1 MTYVLSE
8 TITFNNGVQ
17 IPKMG
22 FGTWQM
28 SDEQAATAVRQAIEA
43 GYRMI
48 DTAAFYNCEKGVGQ
62 GIKDSGIDREQ
73 LFVTT
78 KVWPT
83 YIHQGRTEEAYQDSL
98 NRLGLD
104 YLDLWLLHWP
114 VNYIEGWKVMERIY
128 QSGRVRAV
136 GVSNMRVKQL
146 LTLLDQTEILP
157 ACLQIECN
165 PLVSNYEIRAF
176 CAYKGIAVGAW
187 QPLGSGPKGE
197 VLTNDVIL
205 DLAAKYGRTPAQ
217 IALRWAYQSNIVTIP
232 KTVTPSRMAENAE
245 ISGFALTEA
254 DLEQIGQIRQLPRYD
269 TEIADV
275 PTRIIE
281 QVRRGVCFAE
291 KGYAG
296 NLTVDYYQRSKDS
309 EG

>member
-1 MTYVLSE
+1 MTDILSE
-8 TITFNNGVQ
+8 RITFNNGVQ

-62 GIKDSGIDREQ
+62 GIKDSGIDREK
-73 LFVTT
+73 LFVST

-98 NRLGLD
+98 NRLGLE

-114 VNYIEGWKVMERIY
+114 VNYIEGWKAMERIY
-128 QSGRVRAV
+128 QSDRVRAI
-136 GVSNMRVKQL
+136 GVSNMRIKQL
-146 LTLLDQTEILP
+146 LTLLDQTETIP

-176 CAYKGIAVGAW
+176 CTYKGIAVGAW
-187 QPLGSGPKGE
+187 QSLGSGLKGE
-197 VLTNDVIL
+197 AMTNDVIL
-205 DLAAKYGRTPAQ
+205 DLAEKYERTPAH
-217 IALRWAYQSNIVTIP
+217 ILLRWAYQNNIITIP
-232 KTVTPSRMAENAE
+232 KTVTPSRMVENTE
-245 ISGFALTEA
+245 ILGFALTDG
-254 DLEQIGQIRQLPRYD
+254 DLERIGQIRQLPRYD

-281 QVRRGVCFAE
+281 QVNRGVCFAE
-291 KGYAG
+291 KGYGG
-296 NLTVDYYQRSKDS
+296 NLTVDYYQKPKDS

>member
-1 MTYVLSE
+1 MTNILSE
-8 TITFNNGVQ
+8 KITFNNGVQ

-22 FGTWQM
+22 FGTWMM
-28 SDEQAATAVRQAIEA
+28 SDEEAAASVRQAIEA

-62 GIKDSGIDREQ
+62 GIKDSGIPREEI
-73 LFVTT
+73 FVTS

-83 YIHQGRTEEAYQDSL
+83 YVYQGRTEEAYQESL
-98 NRLGLD
+98 DRLGLE

-114 VNYIEGWKVMERIY
+114 VNYVEGWKAMERVY
-128 QSGRVRAV
+128 KSGRVRAI

-146 LTLLDQTEILP
+146 LTLLDQTEVVP

-176 CAYKGIAVGAW
+176 CQYKGIAVGAW
-187 QPLGSGPKGE
+187 QSLGSGPRGE
-197 VLTNDVIL
+197 VLTNEVIVG
-205 DLAAKYGRTPAQ
+205 LAEKYGKTPAQ
-217 IALRWAYQSNIVTIP
+217 IALRWAYQNNIITIP
-232 KTVTPSRMAENAE
+232 KTVTPSRMVENAD
-245 ISGFALTEA
+245 IGGFALTDE
-254 DLEQIGQIRQLPRYD
+254 DLEKIGQIRQLPRYD

-275 PTRIIE
+275 PVRIIE
-281 QVRRGVCFAE
+281 QVKRGICFAQ

-296 NLTVDYYQRSKDS
+296 NLTKDFFKKAKDS
-309 EG
+309 EE

>member
-8 TITFNNGVQ
+8 KITFHNGVQ

-62 GIKDSGIDREQ
+62 GIKDSGIERDK

-98 NRLGLD
+98 RRLGLE

-114 VNYIEGWKVMERIY
+114 VNYIEGWKAMERIY
-128 QSGRVRAV
+128 QEGRVRAI

-146 LTLLDQTEILP
+146 LNLLDQTETVP

-165 PLVSNYEIRAF
+165 PLVSNYEIRAL
-176 CAYKGIAVGAW
+176 CEYKGIAVGAW
-187 QPLGSGPKGE
+187 QSLGSGPNGE
-197 VLTNDVIL
+197 VMTNDVIL
-205 DLAAKYGRTPAQ
+205 GLAEKYEKTPAQ
-217 IALRWAYQSNIVTIP
+217 ILLRWAYQNNIVTIP
-232 KTVTPSRMAENAE
+232 KTVTPSRMAENTE
-245 ISGFALTEA
+245 ILGFALTEA

-281 QVRRGVCFAE
+281 QVKRGVCFAE

-296 NLTVDYYQRSKDS
+296 NLTVDYYQKSKDS